1 MPLLVNSFCLNACE
15 GTNSE
20 QPRGSVCEFLCL
32 DALPFHVSVTTG
44 SCWSFSA
51 TVSATGWIL
60 CRALEHLSVWREKK
74 EALIRKIQTLFQNI
88 LRATKHTTS
97 DDQFTNSARGKKRQ
111 KAAWVME
118 LWECGVQSRGQ
129 VSAKAEEVQEAQLC
143 RCEESRVIFTV
154 FSLLPNSLRGLIK
167 SHPTLQPCVFIRSG
181 GTGT

>member
-1 MPLLVNSFCLNACE
+1 MHVRALTVSNPGARSASFCALMLYPFTYQLPLGAA
-15 GTNSE
+15 GHLVPPSV
-20 QPRGSVCEFLCL
+20 QPE
-32 DALPFHVSVTTG
+32 
-44 SCWSFSA
+44 
-51 TVSATGWIL
+51 WIL